1 MRIAFIT
8 PGFSAAADDWCIPL
22 LQDLAVQLRR
32 EHDLH
37 VYTTCY
43 PHATARYS
51 VKGVPVQSFGTG
63 TPGRLPW
70 VLRQLRA
77 TRAVLRDH
85 DQEPYDVVHGFWADG
100 GGVVAAQVKRRRQT
114 RSVVT
119 VMAGELSYEPASGY
133 GKSRRPLAG
142 RLARYGASRAD
153 ELLGLS
159 DAHVRQIVGHNPT
172 LFPRRSICG
181 VDETRFCAEGPALE
195 LDGEIPVLCVA
206 SLVDVKGL
214 KQLVLAAADASA
226 KVRGLHLHVVGQG
239 KNADN
244 LKMLARETAA
254 PVTFHGAVDHGYLGR
269 YYRGARFCVLN
280 SYFESHGM
288 VVAEAAACDRLTIG
302 ADVGCMADYCPEE
315 FLCPPGD
322 TEALVDVLVSAA
334 RADRLPRPLSRPPTV
349 HRMAQHLVKIYT
361 AMLPLQGRSQK

>member
-8 PGFSAAADDWCIPL
+8 PGFSAADDDWCIPL

-43 PHATARYS
+43 PHSTTRYS

-63 TPGRLPW
+63 APGRLAW
-70 VLRQLRA
+70 VLRQYRT
-77 TRAVLRDH
+77 TRAILRDH
-85 DQEPYDVVHGFWADG
+85 DREPYDVVHGFWADG
-100 GGVVAAQVKRRRQT
+100 GGVIAAQLKQRRQT
-114 RSVVT
+114 RSVVS
-119 VMAGELSYEPASGY
+119 VMAGELGYEPESGY
-133 GKSRRPLAG
+133 GKSRRPIGG

-159 DAHVRQIVGHNPT
+159 DFHVRDIVHHNPS
-172 LFPRRSICG
+172 LSPRKSICG
-181 VDETRFCAEGPALE
+181 VDDTRFCPAGPALE

-214 KQLVLAAADASA
+214 EQLVLAVAGASA
-226 KVRGLHLHVVGQG
+226 RVPGLHLHVVGQG
-239 KNADN
+239 KNADS
-244 LKMLARETAA
+244 LKVVARDTNA
-254 PVTFHGAVDHGYLGR
+254 PVTFHGAVDHGVLGR

-280 SYFESHGM
+280 SHFESHGM

-302 ADVGCMADYCPEE
+302 TEVGCMADYCPGE
-315 FLCPPGD
+315 FLCSPGD
-322 TEALVDVLVSAA
+322 SRALTDIIVSAA
-334 RADRLPRPLSRPPTV
+334 RSERLPLPLSRPPTIQ
-349 HRMAQHLVKIYT
+349 HMAQHLVNIYT
-361 AMLPLQGRSQK
+361 ATMP

>member
-1 MRIAFIT
+1 MRIAIIT

-43 PHATARYS
+43 PHTTARYS

-70 VLRQLRA
+70 VLRQYKA

-85 DQEPYDVVHGFWADG
+85 DREPYDVVHGFWAHR

-119 VMAGELSYEPASGY
+119 VMAGELSYEPVSGY
-133 GKSRRPLAG
+133 GQSRRPIAG
-142 RLARYGASRAD
+142 RLARYGALRAD

-159 DAHVRQIVGHNPT
+159 DAHMRNIVGRNPT
-172 LFPRRSICG
+172 LSPRKSICG
-181 VDETRFCAEGPALE
+181 VDATRFCPEGPALE
-195 LDGEIPVLCVA
+195 LDGEVPILCVA

-214 KQLVLAAADASA
+214 EQLVLAVVKASA
-226 KVRGLHLHVVGQG
+226 KVPGLHLHLVGQG
-239 KNADN
+239 KNADS
-244 LKMLARETAA
+244 LEALARDTAA
-254 PVTFHGAVDHGYLGR
+254 PVTFHGAADHGDLGR

-288 VVAEAAACDRLTIG
+288 VVAEAAACGRLTIG
-302 ADVGCMADYCPEE
+302 SEVGCMADYCPGE
-315 FLCPPGD
+315 FLCPPGN
-322 TEALVDVLVSAA
+322 TEALTDILVSAA
-334 RADRLPRPLSRPPTV
+334 RTDRLPLPLTRPPTV
-349 HRMAQHLVKIYT
+349 RRMAQHLLKIYT
-361 AMLPLQGRSQK
+361 VTLP